1 MSDGEREGNGAGYG
15 FQSTVSNPGISFDI
29 GWPSPARRDIL
40 MESNDALESSG
51 DHRPMAG
58 PSMTWH
64 AGMKPPIDPFAAL
77 EFESAAHLTLTLLS
91 QVRDGRMTPIE
102 FATWLRQLMMHKHE
116 PLSDNEKSAMACTLA
131 VALLDE
137 EGLDLSPSELM
148 ELLDN
153 SEQAGAIGRLV

>member
-1 MSDGEREGNGAGYG
+1 
-15 FQSTVSNPGISFDI
+15 
-29 GWPSPARRDIL
+29 
-40 MESNDALESSG
+40 
-51 DHRPMAG
+51 
-58 PSMTWH
+58 MTWH
-64 AGMKPPIDPFAAL
+64 AGKKPPIDPFAAL

>member
-1 MSDGEREGNGAGYG
+1 
-15 FQSTVSNPGISFDI
+15 
-29 GWPSPARRDIL
+29 
-40 MESNDALESSG
+40 
-51 DHRPMAG
+51 
-58 PSMTWH
+58 MTRH

-77 EFESAAHLTLTLLS
+77 EFESAAHLTLTLLG

-116 PLSDNEKSAMACTLA
+116 PLSDNEKSAMACTWRWRCWTRRGWTFL
-131 VALLDE
+131 
-137 EGLDLSPSELM
+137 PSELM